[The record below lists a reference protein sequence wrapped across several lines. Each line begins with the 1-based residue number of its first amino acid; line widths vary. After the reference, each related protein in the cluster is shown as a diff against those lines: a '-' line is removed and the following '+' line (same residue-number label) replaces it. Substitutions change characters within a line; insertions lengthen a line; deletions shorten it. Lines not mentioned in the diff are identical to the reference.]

1 MHTIITWCK
10 NRPMSVNHGFPQSV
24 PDLEALQTFLL
35 IPDYHSHC
43 VHNDLFHSF
52 KTAFWRGVIPAS
64 VPSSLHSHFMPLL
77 LHALHW
83 TTCLKSFCIPLLFT
97 IEFSLVKLYLKK
109 KRCMEY
115 FAKLT
120 RNKTVFFNTEQ
131 FLSPK
136 ALKSI
141 WLTHSPLYKTYEIQL
156 I

>member
-1 MHTIITWCK
+1 
-10 NRPMSVNHGFPQSV
+10 
-24 PDLEALQTFLL
+24 
-35 IPDYHSHC
+35 
-43 VHNDLFHSF
+43 
-52 KTAFWRGVIPAS
+52 
-64 VPSSLHSHFMPLL
+64 
-77 LHALHW
+77 
-83 TTCLKSFCIPLLFT
+83 
-97 IEFSLVKLYLKK
+97 
-109 KRCMEY
+109 MEY